1 MQLDQAMTKKTISRN
16 KQATSRRKSAPGRN
30 LLLTLT
36 LVPLVIGIL
45 LIVAWVLD
53 IAVFDEPQLHVTVGV
68 LFFLLSFAVS
78 NALQKRWM
86 LAAGW
91 GLLMCA
97 DLIILAWLH
106 LWAQSA
112 AMVVGL
118 FGLVLLGIEFY
129 RQYQLGRVEKANK

>member
-1 MQLDQAMTKKTISRN
+1 MAKKSTSKN
-16 KQATSRRKSAPGRN
+16 KQVTSQRRTTPGRN

-45 LIVAWVLD
+45 LIAAWALD
-53 IAVFDEPQLHVTVGV
+53 IAVFDEPQMHIPVAI
-68 LFFLLSFAVS
+68 LFLLLSFAVS
-78 NALQKRWM
+78 NVLQKHWM

-91 GLLMCA
+91 GLMMCA

-106 LWAQSA
+106 LWAQLV

-129 RQYQLGRVEKANK
+129 RQYQLSRVEKANK